1 MHVGCKGIDLTKWIT
16 EKEASTSVSQLFV
29 DEIEIETVHHS
40 YTIGS
45 LPVCLIQ
52 HNKMCRI
59 DETIYDPLMPVSMYF
74 LLH

>member
-1 MHVGCKGIDLTKWIT
+1 MKQIVS

-29 DEIEIETVHHS
+29 DEIEIETVHHN

-59 DETIYDPLMPVSMYF
+59 DEQFMT
-74 LLH
+74 H